1 MSKIYNYSFL
11 KSFLIWWLIIPQ
23 ILIICGCSPKH
34 IPIKEEVIYTYK
46 DSTVI
51 NTIDSIKIIPV
62 ERVVDLVPVYDTLY
76 LSTSLAESKSY
87 VDTVNHILRGEIA
100 NKNTFSQHIKYEWK
114 EHVEYKDSLVYE
126 PQPYPVEVKVKNKT
140 NGFLLGWFIC
150 SILAIVAFILKK
162 VRLL

>member
-23 ILIICGCSPKH
+23 ILNICGCSPKH
-34 IPIKEEVIYTYK
+34 VPIKGEIIYTYK

-51 NTIDSIKIIPV
+51 NTVDSIKIIPV

-76 LSTSLAESKSY
+76 LQTSLAKSKAY
-87 VDTVNHILRGEIA
+87 VDTVNHILRGSIT
-100 NKNTFSQHIKYEWK
+100 NKSTFSQHHTIEWK
-114 EHVEYKDSLVYE
+114 ERIVKKDSLVYE

-140 NGFLLGWFIC
+140 NGFLLGWFIA
-150 SILAIVAFILKK
+150 SVLAIVAFILKK
-162 VRLL
+162 LRLF